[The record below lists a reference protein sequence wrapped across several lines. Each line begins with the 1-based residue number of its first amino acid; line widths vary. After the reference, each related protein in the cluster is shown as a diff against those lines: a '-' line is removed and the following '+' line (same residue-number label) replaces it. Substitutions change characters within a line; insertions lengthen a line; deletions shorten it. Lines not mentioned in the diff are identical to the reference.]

1 LKAEK
6 LTITNV
12 WVREELIAIE
22 IAHLPISDFFEAI
35 ITSFAIH
42 CSNAT
47 STVCGA
53 HVDNARVLD
62 IWIILPKR

>member
-1 LKAEK
+1 LEAEK

-12 WVREELIAIE
+12 WVRKELIAIE
-22 IAHLPISDFFEAI
+22 IAHLPISDFFKVV

-42 CSNAT
+42 CRDAT
-47 STVCGA
+47 STICGA

-62 IWIILPKR
+62 IRIILPKR